1 MHVDPGDAMLRIGKV
16 ELGRLIPHHGTMCL
30 LDTVER
36 WDETNILCTTASHR
50 DATNPLRR
58 DNRLEAICG
67 LEYAAQAMAVHVGLL
82 GQGKERRLTV
92 GYLGA
97 VKNLMLR
104 ATRLDDVK
112 GDLTIQ
118 ATRLVGEVDC
128 FIYAFRVSVGRE
140 EFLDGRTSIF
150 LKYLDPQP

>member
-1 MHVDPGDAMLRIGKV
+1 MLIIDKAA
-16 ELGRLIPHHGTMCL
+16 LCRLIPHHGTMCL
-30 LDTVER
+30 LDRVEQ
-36 WDETNILCTTASHR
+36 WDDTSITCLTASHR
-50 DATNPLRR
+50 DAANPLRR

-82 GQGKERRLTV
+82 QQGKDRRLAV

-97 VKNLMLR
+97 VKKLILQ

-112 GDLTIQ
+112 GNLTVQ

-128 FIYAFRVSVGRE
+128 FIYAFRVSAERQELLEGRA
-140 EFLDGRTSIF
+140 SIF
-150 LKYLDPQP
+150 LKYRDHDS

>member
-1 MHVDPGDAMLRIGKV
+1 MLRIGKAAMCQ
-16 ELGRLIPHHGTMCL
+16 LIPHHGTMCL
-30 LDTVER
+30 LDTVYR
-36 WDETNILCTTASHR
+36 WDESSILCTTASHR

-82 GQGKERRLTV
+82 QQGKDRRLAV

-97 VKNLMLR
+97 VKKLILQ

-112 GDLTIQ
+112 GNLTVQ

-128 FIYAFRVSVGRE
+128 FIYAFRVSAERQELLEGRA
-140 EFLDGRTSIF
+140 SIF
-150 LKYLDPQP
+150 LKYRDHDS

>member
-1 MHVDPGDAMLRIGKV
+1 MLIMTKAA
-16 ELGRLIPHHGTMCL
+16 LCRLIPHHGTMCL

-36 WDETNILCTTASHR
+36 WDDTTLVCTTASHR

-58 DNRLEAICG
+58 DNQLEAICG

-82 GQGKERRLTV
+82 EQRKGRRLGM

-97 VKNLMLR
+97 VKNLTLR

-112 GDLTIQ
+112 GDLTVQ
-118 ATRLVGEVDC
+118 ATRLVGEGGS
-128 FIYAFRVSVGRE
+128 FIYAFRLSADRQE
-140 EFLDGRTSIF
+140 LLDGRASIF
-150 LKYLDPQP
+150 LKSFDHHS

>member
-1 MHVDPGDAMLRIGKV
+1 MLRIGKAA
-16 ELGRLIPHHGTMCL
+16 LCQLIPHHGTMCL

-36 WDETNILCTTASHR
+36 WDETSILCTTASHR

-82 GQGKERRLTV
+82 QQGKDRRLAV

-97 VKNLMLR
+97 VKKLILQ

-112 GDLTIQ
+112 GDLTVQ

-128 FIYAFRVSVGRE
+128 FIYAFRVSAQRQELQEGRA
-140 EFLDGRTSIF
+140 SIF
-150 LKYLDPQP
+150 LKYRDHHS